1 MTCHKMTKSN
11 LSARGLSAV
20 FSSYIDHADHESR
33 FRFEI
38 GLLDDSELASYQ
50 AWAGGSDGMSR
61 FFFAAIFYKSL
72 KVSTTVPIKF
82 KILLNVSDT
91 VGIFPRLTD
100 PIR

>member
-20 FSSYIDHADHESR
+20 FSSYIDHADHQSR
-33 FRFEI
+33 FRFEV
-38 GLLDDSELASYQ
+38 GLLDRELASYQ

-61 FFFAAIFYKSL
+61 FFFAIFYKSL